1 MGYGGPLGGL
11 KELARGSR
19 RPRPSL
25 VSRRDLRAEGRC
37 VRGGCGRKR
46 TALACG
52 AGLAAGRGRRGA
64 ASGPSV
70 LAGPERSEGEAG
82 RAQRGKRSE
91 LGPRGWAGALG
102 WTETGPRSRVG
113 LLDRARLVGLSAGV
127 VWAGFGLSLGPV
139 GFGCGFVF
147 PFPFLIFS
155 ISRSNKG

>member
-1 MGYGGPLGGL
+1 MLGRATA
-11 KELARGSR
+11 EIAVVSVERAR
-19 RPRPSL
+19 
-25 VSRRDLRAEGRC
+25 
-37 VRGGCGRKR
+37 GCGRKG

-127 VWAGFGLSLGPV
+127 VWAGFGLSLGWV
-139 GFGCGFVF
+139 WVESLF
-147 PFPFLIFS
+147 FLFLF
-155 ISRSNKG
+155 

>member
-1 MGYGGPLGGL
+1 MLGGATA
-11 KELARGSR
+11 EIAVVSVERARGVR
-19 RPRPSL
+19 EEGDGPG
-25 VSRRDLRAEGRC
+25 VWGRAGS
-37 VRGGCGRKR
+37 
-46 TALACG
+46 
-52 AGLAAGRGRRGA
+52 GRGRRGA

-127 VWAGFGLSLGPV
+127 VWAGFGLS
-139 GFGCGFVF
+139 
-147 PFPFLIFS
+147 
-155 ISRSNKG
+155 